1 MADASHTSF
10 LPPILTFCA
19 GAVLAVPLFR
29 RLGQSAVLGYLAAG
43 IVIGPSVL
51 EVIKDPDTIRGTAEI
66 GVVLL
71 LFLVGLELQ
80 PERLYSMRKDILGA
94 GLAQMTLSA
103 GLIGAVAWGFGFS
116 VGGSVA
122 VGLALALSATSI
134 ALQLLEERGDGSEA
148 YGRRTFS
155 ILLFQDISIAPALA
169 LLPLISGVVLVA
181 LISPVMLG
189 GLVFSGKSLQP
200 KFSKLNP
207 LPGIKRMFSAQT
219 GAELLKAILKTIL
232 VGSVT
237 GFFLW
242 HHWPQMM
249 RLMAES
255 PITAMGNAMDLV
267 GLCALLVVLGVIPMV
282 GFDVFFQ
289 IFSHLKK
296 LRMSRQDIRDEF
308 KQSEGDPHVKGRIR
322 QMQRAAARRRMM
334 ADVPKADVIVNN
346 PTHYSVA
353 LQYDE
358 NKMSAPKVVAKGAGL
373 VALRIRE
380 IGAENNVPTLEAPPL
395 ARALYRH
402 AEIGQQ
408 IPGQLYA
415 AVAEVLA
422 WVWQLKR
429 WRLAGGQRPV
439 QPTHLPVPEALDFI
453 NEKPTHE

>member
-1 MADASHTSF
+1 MSEENDDKTEAPTPHRLEKAREEGQIPRSRELTS
-10 LPPILTFCA
+10 LLILLVGVCIIWI
-19 GAVLAVPLFR
+19 GGESLAR
-29 RLGQSAVLGYLAAG
+29 RLSG
-43 IVIGPSVL
+43 
-51 EVIKDPDTIRGTAEI
+51 
-66 GVVLL
+66 
-71 LFLVGLELQ
+71 
-80 PERLYSMRKDILGA
+80 M
-94 GLAQMTLSA
+94 LSA
-103 GLIGAVAWGFGFS
+103 GLRFDHSMVNDPNLILGQ
-116 VGGSVA
+116 
-122 VGLALALSATSI
+122 I
-134 ALQLLEERGDGSEA
+134 
-148 YGRRTFS
+148 
-155 ILLFQDISIAPALA
+155 ILLIKEAMIA
-169 LLPLISGVVLVA
+169 LLPLITGVVLVA
-181 LISPVMLG
+181 LISPVLLG

-219 GAELLKAILKTIL
+219 GAELLKAILKSTL

-237 GFFLW
+237 AMYLW
-242 HHWPQMM
+242 HNWPEMM

-255 PITAMGNAMDLV
+255 PRAAMGNALDLV

-282 GFDVFFQ
+282 GFDVIFQ
-289 IFSHLKK
+289 IMSHLKK

-308 KQSEGDPHVKGRIR
+308 KQNEGDPHVKGRIR
-322 QMQRAAARRRMM
+322 QMQRQAASRRMM
-334 ADVPKADVIVNN
+334 SDVPNADVIVTN

-358 NKMSAPKVVAKGAGL
+358 NKMNAPKVVAKGAGL

-380 IGAENNVPTLEAPPL
+380 IGAENKIPTLEAPPL

-429 WRLAGGQRPV
+429 WRLAGGQP
-439 QPTHLPVPEALDFI
+439 PKKPDNLPVPEALDFL
-453 NEKPTHE
+453 NEKDSDG